1 MISFQI
7 LAFHEHIQVYK
18 LDTVNREI
26 FAPFYFPPLTSL
38 LAGEINTG
46 QIPMSQIISYNT
58 TLSGQIQDW
67 VKPFAS
73 EKGENNT
80 GAKITLYTV
89 VELFLLSFP

>member
-1 MISFQI
+1 MCNYIYI
-7 LAFHEHIQVYK
+7 VYIHELIAYCIQV
-18 LDTVNREI
+18 TIRHCFI
-26 FAPFYFPPLTSL
+26 FSPLPSL
-38 LAGEINTG
+38 SAGQFNTG

-80 GAKITLYTV
+80 GAKITPYTV